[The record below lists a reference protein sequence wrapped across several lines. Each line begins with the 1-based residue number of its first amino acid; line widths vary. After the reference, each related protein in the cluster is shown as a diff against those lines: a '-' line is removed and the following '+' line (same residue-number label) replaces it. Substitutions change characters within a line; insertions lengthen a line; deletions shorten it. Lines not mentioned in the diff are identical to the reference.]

1 MYDCLMF
8 CIYNIM
14 WYRMSDQELYLYCPP
29 TPPSSPF
36 ERAYIVLCSFSTKF
50 HPSNVQKKKKFNSL
64 YKIKKQY
71 SRPNLFFKN
80 LPYSEYFLLEPC
92 SSSTVFIV
100 FFPSRLCVWFVFPIR
115 QWSVQGNF
123 WQSINGIHK
132 LANFTHSFLFYG
144 AAVSFC
150 YALVITWFVLAW
162 HLLSQWGLRLIWN

>member
-1 MYDCLMF
+1 MVQNVWPGIVFIL
-8 CIYNIM
+8 
-14 WYRMSDQELYLYCPP
+14 PP
-29 TPPSSPF
+29 HPTLKSLWKGLHCAMQFFHKVSSF
-36 ERAYIVLCSFSTKF
+36 KCTK
-50 HPSNVQKKKKFNSL
+50 KKKKFNSL

-80 LPYSEYFLLEPC
+80 LPYSDYFLLEPC